1 MKRIA
6 LLVLAATAIA
16 VAQGQDK
23 PRVFVNG
30 KGTENVST
38 NASAGGNRWFRSGR
52 ADSTIGAHDE
62 GMEVTK
68 NLQKGCPGIIVTIN
82 QATAD
87 YIVMLDRESKQN
99 RGLLRSN
106 SQIQV
111 ANRVGDVLG
120 SSATRTVGNASKDA
134 CQLITADWSEHG
146 RIAAPVQSVLP
157 AVSQPSPL
165 PVQYVPQAV
174 SQPGVPVRM
183 TPAPTL
189 GGSQESPQEAQAR
202 ADRNTVVDS
211 AGSNV
216 PLQGESLGDAAK
228 RNKQHRA
235 CLALA
240 ADNPSIT
247 CK

>member
-52 ADSTIGAHDE
+52 ADSTLGAHDE

-68 NLQKGCPGIIVTIN
+68 NLQKGCPGITVTIN

-99 RGLLRSN
+99 RGLLRTN

-134 CQLITADWSEHG
+134 CQLING
-146 RIAAPVQSVLP
+146 RLERTRTHCCTRPICASSCQP
-157 AVSQPSPL
+157 AKPS
-165 PVQYVPQAV
+165 
-174 SQPGVPVRM
+174 SCSIRTSGGE
-183 TPAPTL
+183 PA
-189 GGSQESPQEAQAR
+189 GCASKDDSGSYSR
-202 ADRNTVVDS
+202 WIS
-211 AGSNV
+211 
-216 PLQGESLGDAAK
+216 GESTG
-228 RNKQHRA
+228 
-235 CLALA
+235 
-240 ADNPSIT
+240 ST
-247 CK
+247 S

>member
-1 MKRIA
+1 MKRILILA
-6 LLVLAATAIA
+6 LGLTLVT

-38 NASAGGNRWFRSGR
+38 NASASGNRWFRTGR

-68 NLQKGCPGIIVTIN
+68 DLQNDCPGVIVTLN

-87 YIVMLDRESKQN
+87 YTFMFDRESKQN
-99 RGLLRSN
+99 RGLLRTN

-120 SSATRTVGNASKDA
+120 SKATRTVGNASKDA
-134 CQLITADWSEHG
+134 CQVILADWSQHG
-146 RIAAPVQSVLP
+146 RIAMPVSYVPQP
-157 AVSQPSPL
+157 VSQPSVAQAPL
-165 PVQYVPQAV
+165 
-174 SQPGVPVRM
+174 
-183 TPAPTL
+183 TPAAPAPVST
-189 GGSQESPQEAQAR
+189 QETPQEAQAR
-202 ADRNTVVDS
+202 ADRNTVVVS
-211 AGSNV
+211 AEPTTPV
-216 PLQGESLGDAAK
+216 QGENLADAAK
-228 RNKQHRA
+228 RNKQHQA
-235 CLALA
+235 CLKLA

>member
-87 YIVMLDRESKQN
+87 YIVILDRESKQN
-99 RGLLRSN
+99 RGLLRTN

-120 SSATRTVGNASKDA
+120 SSATRTVGNASPRLETIA
-134 CQLITADWSEHG
+134 NGG
-146 RIAAPVQSVLP
+146 RRSSIFGRRDGHSPPLSLP
-157 AVSQPSPL
+157 PL
-165 PVQYVPQAV
+165 
-174 SQPGVPVRM
+174 RW
-183 TPAPTL
+183 
-189 GGSQESPQEAQAR
+189 
-202 ADRNTVVDS
+202 
-211 AGSNV
+211 
-216 PLQGESLGDAAK
+216 
-228 RNKQHRA
+228 
-235 CLALA
+235 ALA
-240 ADNPSIT
+240 RRSHRGPSLAIIATSDLWPGLDNLAF
-247 CK
+247 